1 MPFIVRWSN
10 PAGTASTRRNTPIEA
25 RNWAVE
31 MMGKGFQDVVILD
44 ENGKAYNPSDFAKLY
59 VDTRT

>member
-1 MPFIVRWSN
+1 
-10 PAGTASTRRNTPIEA
+10 
-25 RNWAVE
+25 